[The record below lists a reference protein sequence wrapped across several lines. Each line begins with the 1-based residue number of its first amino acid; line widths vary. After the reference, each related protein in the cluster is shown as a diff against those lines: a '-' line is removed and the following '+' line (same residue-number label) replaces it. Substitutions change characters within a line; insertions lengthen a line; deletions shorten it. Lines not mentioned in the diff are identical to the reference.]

1 MINRFFTDSYL
12 YLYFSVATIFI
23 NFLFKD
29 YINDKSIVVML
40 VFFVIFFGLPH
51 GALDTLYAKK
61 SNLYYNFL
69 SFITFNIVYLLVGV
83 ITFFLWLFF
92 PPLCLFIFLLISILH
107 FSEDWKTEISFLQ
120 RIILAAS
127 IISLT
132 VFFHREEVEII
143 FFSLTGSTYI
153 ADLSLFFYYI
163 NYLLLPM
170 LLTVLLYNIRNDKI
184 VLNIITITLT
194 AFFLNPLI
202 YFLCYFC
209 FFHSVKNYKES
220 KNFLF
225 SDNKPLQNKVILL
238 NLLLTIFLSIIIFKF
253 FLTGTVEDRLL
264 KIIFIGLA
272 SLTVPHMLLK
282 AFINYKN

>member
-1 MINRFFTDSYL
+1 MKNRFFTDSYL
-12 YLYFSVATIFI
+12 YLYLSIATIFI

-29 YINDKSIVVML
+29 YINDKNIVVML

-61 SNLYYNFL
+61 SNLYYNFI
-69 SFITFNIVYLLVGV
+69 SFVTFNIVYLLVGA

-92 PPLCLFIFLLISILH
+92 PLLCLFIFLLISILH

-127 IISLT
+127 IITLT

-143 FFSLTGSTYI
+143 FFSLTRSTYI
-153 ADLSLFFYYI
+153 VDLSLLFYYA

-170 LLTVLLYNIRNDKI
+170 LLIVLLYNIRNNKI

-209 FFHSVKNYKES
+209 FFHSVKNFKES

-238 NLLLTIFLSIIIFKF
+238 NLLLTVFLSIIIFKF
-253 FLTGTVEDRLL
+253 FLIGSIEDRLL

-282 AFINYKN
+282 ALVNYKN

>member
-1 MINRFFTDSYL
+1 MINRFFSDSYL

-29 YINDKSIVVML
+29 YINDKNIVVML
-40 VFFVIFFGLPH
+40 LFFVIFFGLPH

-61 SNLYYNFL
+61 SNLYYNFI

-83 ITFFLWLFF
+83 ITFFLWLLF
-92 PPLCLFIFLLISILH
+92 PLLCLFIFLLISILH
-107 FSEDWKTEISFLQ
+107 FSEDWRTEISFLQ
-120 RIILAAS
+120 RIILATS
-127 IISLT
+127 IITLT
-132 VFFHREEVEII
+132 VFFHREEIEII
-143 FFSLTGSTYI
+143 FFSLTRSTYI
-153 ADLSLFFYYI
+153 ADLSLFFYYA

-170 LLTVLLYNIRNDKI
+170 LLTVLLCNIRNDKI

-209 FFHSVKNYKES
+209 FFHSVKNFKES

-225 SDNKPLQNKVILL
+225 PDNKQLQNKVILL

-253 FLTGTVEDRLL
+253 FLIGSIEDRLL

>member
-29 YINDKSIVVML
+29 YINDKNIVVML
-40 VFFVIFFGLPH
+40 LFFVIFFGLPH

-61 SNLYYNFL
+61 SNLYYNFI

-83 ITFFLWLFF
+83 ITFFLWLLF
-92 PPLCLFIFLLISILH
+92 PLLCLFIFLLISILH
-107 FSEDWKTEISFLQ
+107 FSEDWRTEISFLQ
-120 RIILAAS
+120 RIILATS
-127 IISLT
+127 IITLT

-143 FFSLTGSTYI
+143 FFSLTRSTYI
-153 ADLSLFFYYI
+153 ADLSLFFYYA

-170 LLTVLLYNIRNDKI
+170 LLTVLLCNIRNDKI

-209 FFHSVKNYKES
+209 FFHSVKNFKES

-225 SDNKPLQNKVILL
+225 PDNKQLQNKVILL

-253 FLTGTVEDRLL
+253 FLIGSIEDRLL

-282 AFINYKN
+282 AFINHKN

>member
-170 LLTVLLYNIRNDKI
+170 LLIVLLYNIRNDKI

>member
-12 YLYFSVATIFI
+12 YLYFSVATIII

-107 FSEDWKTEISFLQ
+107 FSEDWRTEISFLQ
-120 RIILAAS
+120 RIILATS
-127 IISLT
+127 IITLT

-143 FFSLTGSTYI
+143 FFSLTRSTYI
-153 ADLSLFFYYI
+153 ADLSLFFYYA

>member
-29 YINDKSIVVML
+29 YINDKNIVVML
-40 VFFVIFFGLPH
+40 LFFVIFFGLPH

-61 SNLYYNFL
+61 SNLYYNFI

-83 ITFFLWLFF
+83 ITFFLWLLF
-92 PPLCLFIFLLISILH
+92 PLLCLFIFLLISILH
-107 FSEDWKTEISFLQ
+107 FSEDWRTEISFLQ
-120 RIILAAS
+120 RIILATS
-127 IISLT
+127 IITLT

-143 FFSLTGSTYI
+143 FFSLTRSTYI
-153 ADLSLFFYYI
+153 ADLSLFFYYA

-209 FFHSVKNYKES
+209 FFHSVKNFKES

-225 SDNKPLQNKVILL
+225 PDNKQLQNKVILL

-253 FLTGTVEDRLL
+253 FLIGSIEDRLL

-282 AFINYKN
+282 AFINHKN

>member
-12 YLYFSVATIFI
+12 YLYFSIAAIFI

-29 YINDKSIVVML
+29 YINDKNIVVML

-61 SNLYYNFL
+61 SNLYYNFIG
-69 SFITFNIVYLLVGV
+69 FITFNIVYLLVGL

-92 PPLCLFIFLLISILH
+92 PLLCLFIFLLISILH

-127 IISLT
+127 IITLT

-143 FFSLTGSTYI
+143 FFSLTSSTYI
-153 ADLSLFFYYI
+153 ANLSLFFYYA

-170 LLTVLLYNIRNDKI
+170 LLIVLLYNIRNDKI

-209 FFHSVKNYKES
+209 FFHSVKNFKES

-253 FLTGTVEDRLL
+253 FLIGSIEDRLL

-282 AFINYKN
+282 AFVNYKN